1 MSDVLGGFELRVL
14 LTILRLGR
22 ESYSV
27 PIVEELQALGRDASP
42 SAVYVTLRRLERKGL
57 VVSRMVPPA
66 EGEGGR
72 ERRVFA
78 VTDEGVA
85 VVRATREDLSRLW
98 DGLEVLGG

>member
-27 PIVEELQALGRDASP
+27 PIVEELEALGRSVSP
-42 SAVYVTLRRLERKGL
+42 SAVYVTLRRLERRGL
-57 VVSRMVPPA
+57 LTSRMEPPA

-78 VTDEGVA
+78 VTSEA
-85 VVRATREDLSRLW
+85 VDLLRATRDDLSRFW
-98 DGLEVLGG
+98 DGLEALES